1 LESFA
6 VSAAFDTK
14 VWSFVA
20 ASDRFTAV
28 GRLMQKKNNKK
39 SYICMTTNIHTGQ
52 NDNMNR
58 KTKLIVRI
66 KTKK

>member
-28 GRLMQKKNNKK
+28 GRLMQKK
-39 SYICMTTNIHTGQ
+39 I
-52 NDNMNR
+52 
-58 KTKLIVRI
+58 I
-66 KTKK
+66 KRVTYA